1 MIEGEYHTQSMK
13 AESGLHNSRT
23 VVEADSPVTWF
34 YPDSLD
40 TDKKV
45 NTPYIQ
51 VHKYGHSITLA
62 LKRLLYIKD
71 CQLQTADMWSHRSSG
86 TRTLIW
92 AAETSASLRRWAGMP
107 HRHDSAFFTLLYF
120 SSILSLRPYFIGTDP
135 SNLITARKHY

>member
-1 MIEGEYHTQSMK
+1 MK
-13 AESGLHNSRT
+13 AESDLHNSRT

-40 TDKKV
+40 TAKKV

-51 VHKYGHSITLA
+51 VHKHGHY
-62 LKRLLYIKD
+62 YIGTEKTPVYKD
-71 CQLQTADMWSHRSSG
+71 CQLQTADMWPQRTSG
-86 TRTLIW
+86 TCTLIW

-120 SSILSLRPYFIGTDP
+120 SSILSLRPYFMGTDP
-135 SNLITARKHY
+135 SNLITVRKHY